1 MQSGNSRSGRLF
13 HIDGVGVDLTRF
25 HPATPE
31 EKNRLRQQYGF
42 SESDFILIYIAEFI
56 PRKNHEYLIS
66 RIPLLHEAIP
76 ELHIVFAGKGEI
88 MEACRAK
95 VAALNATD
103 IAHFLGYRRDVDTLC
118 QIADVYVSVS
128 KQEGLAI
135 SSVEA
140 MASALPLVCSKIR
153 GHLDV
158 ITEGR
163 NGFLFDFDDTEALT
177 DRIITL
183 HRSPA
188 LRETIAAY
196 NIEDVRRFS
205 LDNAI
210 DQMAG
215 IYHQFME

>member
-1 MQSGNSRSGRLF
+1 
-13 HIDGVGVDLTRF
+13 LTRF
-25 HPATPE
+25 HPVSPE
-31 EKNRLRQQYGF
+31 EKKRLRQQYGF
-42 SESDFILIYIAEFI
+42 SESDFILLYIAEFI

-66 RIPLLHEAIP
+66 RVPLLHKAIP

-88 MEACRAK
+88 MDACRAST
-95 VAALNATD
+95 AALNATNMV
-103 IAHFLGYRRDVDTLC
+103 HFLGYRHDVDALC
-118 QIADVYVSVS
+118 QVADVYVSVS
-128 KQEGLAI
+128 RQEGLAI

-153 GHLDV
+153 GHFEV

-163 NGFLFDFDDTEALT
+163 NGFLFNLDDFDTLA

-183 HRSPA
+183 YRSPA

-205 LDNAI
+205 LDNALTK
-210 DQMAG
+210 MAD
-215 IYHQFME
+215 IYQQFM